1 MQHSRSKSQ
10 EVKDDEM
17 SDEGSE
23 NPYNDKLNSTFEA
36 SRQAIIDDK
45 KQNSVLM
52 SQIDLDQVY
61 KNSGNM

>member
-10 EVKDDEM
+10 EVRDDEM

-36 SRQAIIDDK
+36 SRQAIVDD
-45 KQNSVLM
+45 
-52 SQIDLDQVY
+52 
-61 KNSGNM
+61 